1 MAERFPNFEAFWPYY
16 LGEHRS
22 QVNRRL
28 HLVGTSL
35 GLSLAAAAVAVG
47 LWWLAPLATLPAYGL
62 AWLGHFRVEKNR
74 PATFSYPL
82 YSLRADFRMLG
93 MALTGR
99 LPAELQ
105 KHGLQA

>member
-1 MAERFPNFEAFWPYY
+1 MAERFSTFEAFWPFY

-22 QVNRRL
+22 PLNRRL

-35 GLSLAAAAVAVG
+35 GLLLATAAIASG
-47 LWWLAPLATLPAYGL
+47 LWWLAPLAALPAYGM
-62 AWLGHFRVEKNR
+62 AWVGHFRVEMNR
-74 PATFSYPL
+74 PATFTYPL
-82 YSLRADFRMLG
+82 YSLRADFRMLR

-99 LPAELQ
+99 LPSELQ